1 MRHRHYQVYFCYGLS
16 EQKSADKIR
25 ELVGNSFSSFAN
37 INKSENQGKIL
48 FIIPPEK
55 CIFRQNFSAMI
66 YGIDQ
71 FKYQDVLEILKNPSK
86 AKLNEQSKDQIIKSQ
101 QNVQQI
107 VASDRTVYGINT
119 GFGPLCDVK
128 ISEEETAQLQHNL
141 IISHA
146 VGVGKPIQK
155 DISKIMMIS
164 KIHALS
170 KGFSG
175 VSLDVIER
183 LILMLE
189 LDIIPVVPEQGS
201 VGASG
206 DLAPLAHLV
215 LPLLGLGQVWVNDE
229 IKVTSEVLEKHNI
242 QPLKLGPKEGL
253 GLINGTQFI
262 LAHAI
267 IGLSKF
273 EYLLDLA
280 DLTASMSI
288 EAYRGSA
295 SPFKKELHEIRP
307 FDGSQKVAE
316 RMRNFLQD
324 SDNLKSHEFCDRV
337 QDPYSMRCVPQVHGA
352 SRNAFEHLKQM
363 AETELNSV
371 TDNPIVLSAEES
383 ISGGNFHGQLMAL
396 PLDYC
401 SLAAAELGNISD
413 RRSYLLLEGKYGL
426 PKLLVESSGLNSG
439 FMIPQYTSAALVT
452 ENKTLCFPASADSIP
467 TSLGQE
473 DHVSMGSI
481 SGRKFNQ
488 ILGNL
493 ENIIAIELMFAAQG
507 LEFRRPA
514 KCSKIV
520 EENYDIIRSVV
531 PKLEDDRLIG
541 EDILKIAE
549 LIREKRFFCELDFYC
564 KTAN

>member
-1 MRHRHYQVYFCYGLS
+1 M
-16 EQKSADKIR
+16 KT
-25 ELVGNSFSSFAN
+25 
-37 INKSENQGKIL
+37 
-48 FIIPPEK
+48 
-55 CIFRQNFSAMI
+55 
-66 YGIDQ
+66 YGIDELTIE
-71 FKYQDVLEILKNPSK
+71 DIIAILENPKHAALNDEARAKILKS
-86 AKLNEQSKDQIIKSQ
+86 E
-101 QNVQQI
+101 QNVREI
-107 VASDRTVYGINT
+107 VESDRTVYGINT

-128 ISEEETAQLQHNL
+128 ISEEETAQLQYNL

-146 VGVGKPIQK
+146 VGVGKPIAK
-155 DISKIMMIS
+155 DLSRVMMIA

-175 VSLDVIER
+175 VSLAVIER

-189 LDIIPVVPEQGS
+189 KDIIPVVPEQGS

-215 LPLLGLGQVWVNDE
+215 LPLLGLGKVWRGEE
-229 IKVTSEVLEKHNI
+229 IRDAKSVLAENN
-242 QPLKLGPKEGL
+242 LEALELGPKEGL

-267 IGLSKF
+267 LGLYKF

-280 DLTASMSI
+280 DLTAALSL

-295 SPFKKELHEIRP
+295 SPFKKELHDIRP
-307 FDGSQKVAE
+307 FNGSKKVAA
-316 RMRNFLQD
+316 RMVKFLEN
-324 SDNLKSHEFCDRV
+324 SENLKSHEFCDRV

-352 SRNAFEHLKQM
+352 SRNAFEHLKNL

-383 ISGGNFHGQLMAL
+383 ISGGNFHGQLLAL
-396 PLDYC
+396 PLDYAT
-401 SLAAAELGNISD
+401 LAAAELGNISD

-426 PKLLVESSGLNSG
+426 PRLLTASSGLNSG

-488 ILGNL
+488 VLGNL
-493 ENIIAIELMFAAQG
+493 ENILAVELLFGAQG

-514 KCSKIV
+514 KCSQYIENAYSLIRTKV
-520 EENYDIIRSVV
+520 E
-531 PKLEDDRLIG
+531 KLENDRLIG
-541 EDILKIAE
+541 EDILAIAAM
-549 LIREKRFFCELDFYC
+549 IRQRKF
-564 KTAN
+564 AVN

>member
-1 MRHRHYQVYFCYGLS
+1 M
-16 EQKSADKIR
+16 K
-25 ELVGNSFSSFAN
+25 
-37 INKSENQGKIL
+37 
-48 FIIPPEK
+48 
-55 CIFRQNFSAMI
+55 I
-66 YGIDQ
+66 YGIDT
-71 FKYQDVLEILKNPSK
+71 FTIADVMAILENPK
-86 AKLNEQSKDQIIKSQ
+86 HAKLNKEAIERILKSQ
-101 QNVQQI
+101 KNVREI
-107 VASDRTVYGINT
+107 VESERTVYGINT

-128 ISEEETAQLQHNL
+128 ISEEETAQLQYNL

-146 VGVGKPIQK
+146 VGVGKPIAK
-155 DISKIMMIS
+155 ELSKVMMIS

-175 VSLDVIER
+175 VSLEVIER
-183 LILMLE
+183 LIFMLE
-189 LDIIPVVPEQGS
+189 EDIIPVVPEQGS

-215 LPLLGLGQVWVNDE
+215 LPLLGLGKVWQNNE
-229 IKVTSEVLEKHNI
+229 IRNTADVLAEKGI
-242 QPLKLGPKEGL
+242 KPLILGPKEGL

-267 IGLSKF
+267 LGLNKF

-280 DLTASMSI
+280 DLTAALSL

-295 SPFKKELHEIRP
+295 SPFKKELHDIRP
-307 FDGSQKVAE
+307 FSGSKKVAA
-316 RMRNFLQD
+316 RMLKFLKN
-324 SDNLKSHEFCDRV
+324 SENLHAHEFCDRV

-352 SRNAFEHLKQM
+352 SRNAYEHLKNL
-363 AETELNSV
+363 AEIELNSV

-383 ISGGNFHGQLMAL
+383 ISGGNFHGQLLAL

-401 SLAAAELGNISD
+401 TLAAAELGNISD
-413 RRSYLLLEGKYGL
+413 RRSYLLLEGKFGL
-426 PKLLVESSGLNSG
+426 PRLLTESSGLNSG

-488 ILGNL
+488 VLGNL
-493 ENIIAIELMFAAQG
+493 ENILAVELMFAAQG

-514 KCSKIV
+514 TCSKYV
-520 EENYDIIRSVV
+520 ENTYNVIRTKVE
-531 PKLEDDRLIG
+531 KLEDDRLIG
-541 EDILKIAE
+541 EDMLAIAE
-549 LIREKRFFCELDFYC
+549 LIRERKFEV
-564 KTAN
+564 N